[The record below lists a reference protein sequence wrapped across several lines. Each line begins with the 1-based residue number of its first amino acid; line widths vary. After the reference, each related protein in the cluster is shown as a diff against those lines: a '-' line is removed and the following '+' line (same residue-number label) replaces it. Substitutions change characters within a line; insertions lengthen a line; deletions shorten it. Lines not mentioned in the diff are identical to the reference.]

1 MVELQPSSGGVPYS
15 ILIADLLQALLAKAE
30 NPRTCAELLGESV
43 RGLIGVKSVY
53 VVRCAEASASHR
65 HELLSAVPARRAGIA
80 ADPRFLELLEL
91 SHRLERPTP
100 LGGETGKIGGDR
112 LGARGPSTG
121 DRLEAGSEP
130 RLEKLAADLDPKLS
144 IIVPLSYGG
153 RRMGAVVLLGI
164 MDQANIAGILDA
176 LSSIAGVFALILR
189 NAFLYENLEEAVAE
203 RTAWLEAERAKL
215 QAAVDERQVLLR
227 EIHHRVKNNL
237 QIVDSLLH
245 LQGELAED
253 DAAAKALLIARS
265 RIGAMSMVHQEL
277 YAADELSSVE
287 LSAYV
292 PKLVRMALEAAAPS
306 MEARFE
312 IDRAKASLGAAI
324 PLGLIINELAVE
336 AAVRSAAAA
345 GAEAGSLFVG
355 LKARDGSYELR
366 IAAED
371 AAGGLE
377 AAPKLGRALVEAL
390 AGQLGARF
398 AWEPGGGAGFTLY
411 LSAEALR
418 R

>member
-1 MVELQPSSGGVPYS
+1 MVELQASSGGVPYS

-30 NPRTCAELLGESV
+30 NPRVCAELLGESV
-43 RGLIGVKSVY
+43 RGLIGVKSVF
-53 VVRCAEASASHR
+53 VIRCSEASASHM

-80 ADPRFLELLEL
+80 ADPRFLELLEA
-91 SHRLERPTP
+91 SHLLDGPTA
-100 LGGETGKIGGDR
+100 LGGEARKDGGDR
-112 LGARGPSTG
+112 LGSRGASTG
-121 DRLEAGSEP
+121 DLMARGSEP
-130 RLEKLAADLDPKLS
+130 RLRALAAALDPDLT

-189 NAFLYENLEEAVAE
+189 NAFLYENLEDAVAE
-203 RTAWLEAERAKL
+203 RTAWLEDERAKL
-215 QAAVDERQVLLR
+215 EKALDERQVLLR

-245 LQGELAED
+245 LQCELAED
-253 DAAAKALLIARS
+253 AAAAEALLIARS

-287 LSAYV
+287 LSDYV
-292 PKLVRMALEAAAPS
+292 PKLVKMALEAAAPA

-312 IDRAKASLGAAI
+312 IARAKASLGAAI
-324 PLGLIINELAVE
+324 PLGLIINELTVETAVKRAVE
-336 AAVRSAAAA
+336 GVPAR
-345 GAEAGSLFVG
+345 LFVG
-355 LKARDGSYELR
+355 FKNLEGTYELR
-366 IAAED
+366 MAIEGAGDEGAA
-371 AAGGLE
+371 ASG
-377 AAPKLGRALVEAL
+377 LGRALVEAL

-398 AWEPGGGAGFTLY
+398 AWEPGGSPGFTLY
-411 LSAEALR
+411 LSAEALKR
-418 R
+418 